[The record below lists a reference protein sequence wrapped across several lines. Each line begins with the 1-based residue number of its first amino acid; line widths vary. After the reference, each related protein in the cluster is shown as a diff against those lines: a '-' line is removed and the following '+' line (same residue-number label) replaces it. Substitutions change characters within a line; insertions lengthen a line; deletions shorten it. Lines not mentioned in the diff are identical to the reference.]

1 MDTVFANPD
10 SVCLEIKQ
18 APTDL
23 QCSNKI
29 EILNVAS
36 SFDFWAEIHRNSQGS
51 IWQPCEKSGE
61 GESRGSIP
69 ELLGSPAILD

>member
-36 SFDFWAEIHRNSQGS
+36 SFLSGVISG
-51 IWQPCEKSGE
+51 PKSTE
-61 GESRGSIP
+61 TARGR
-69 ELLGSPAILD
+69 DT